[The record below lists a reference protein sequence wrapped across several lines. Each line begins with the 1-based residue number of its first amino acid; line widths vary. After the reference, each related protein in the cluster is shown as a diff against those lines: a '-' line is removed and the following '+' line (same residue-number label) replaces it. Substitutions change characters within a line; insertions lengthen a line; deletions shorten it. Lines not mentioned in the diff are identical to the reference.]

1 MKVTVEYDLDDYDKN
16 DKMKLEMAMQSE
28 NMYWALREFG
38 YNTRKT
44 IEWELDNKE
53 LTDYDV
59 LDLVFEKFGEI
70 LEYRYIDLSKW

>member
-16 DKMKLEMAMQSE
+16 DKMKLEMAMQAE
-28 NMYWALREFG
+28 NMHWALFEFG
-38 YNTRKT
+38 YNTRKS

-53 LTDYDV
+53 LSKYEV

-70 LEYRYIDLSKW
+70 LENHHIDLSKW